1 MFGWRGRIGYMTT
14 ETGERGTLELM
25 KLLPEG
31 VALNVATSPK
41 NVTNFDEKTLE
52 DSIRQLVH
60 RGVDC
65 IIFACTPRVVN
76 EEYGAEDALIKRLGE
91 MSGKIVTTT
100 TRAATEALQAMN
112 IKKVLLST
120 SFDETDT
127 MNIKKY
133 LEKHGFQVPHAK
145 YLENCDVLKKALGV
159 AYGFAEADY
168 EHNNWITL
176 LPEDFFFHQGKRAFF
191 AHPEVDGI
199 YAPCVQWVTNEMLV
213 LLEKEI
219 QKPVVAST
227 VTSVWWAM
235 KALHV
240 NERITG
246 RGMLLETL

>member
-1 MFGWRGRIGYMTT
+1 MFGWRGRIGYITT
-14 ETGERGTLELM
+14 ETGERGTVEIM
-25 KLLPEG
+25 KLLPDG
-31 VALNVATSPK
+31 VAFNVSTLPK
-41 NVTNFDEKTLE
+41 NVANFDEKTLE
-52 DSIRQLVH
+52 GAITQLVH

-76 EEYGAEDALIKRLGE
+76 EEYGTEDDLIRRLGDV
-91 MSGKIVTTT
+91 SGKIVTTT
-100 TRAATEALQAMN
+100 TRAATEALRALS
-112 IKKVLLST
+112 IKKVLLTT

-133 LEKHGFQVPHAK
+133 LERCGFTVPFAK

-159 AYGFAEADY
+159 AYGMSESDY

-176 LPEDFFFHQGKRAFF
+176 LPEDFFFHQGKRAFL
-191 AHPEVDGI
+191 AHPEVEGI

-219 QKPVVAST
+219 GKPVVASA

-235 KALHV
+235 KALHI
-240 NERITG
+240 NERISG
-246 RGMLLETL
+246 HGMLLESL